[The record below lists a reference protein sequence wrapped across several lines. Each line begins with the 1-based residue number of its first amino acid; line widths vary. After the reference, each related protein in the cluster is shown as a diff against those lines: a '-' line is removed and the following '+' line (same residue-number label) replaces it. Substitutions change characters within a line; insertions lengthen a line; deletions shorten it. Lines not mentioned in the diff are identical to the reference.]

1 MARID
6 DLLTQITDK
15 SLRQKLQAALTDMK
29 RRQRFGLVFEEH
41 VPETSALIHFPVTV
55 GAVVQRRSD
64 VNGGKL
70 YQVKLSAS
78 RSKVTLE
85 PEGGGAEETVPI
97 EELMV
102 VKRFGDPIFPA
113 LTSLGSVVNGSKD
126 QPYHAVISGEN
137 FHALQLFVYL
147 YEGRLDCIYIDPPY
161 WQDWKVR

>member
-64 VNGGKL
+64 VN
-70 YQVKLSAS
+70 
-78 RSKVTLE
+78 
-85 PEGGGAEETVPI
+85 
-97 EELMV
+97 
-102 VKRFGDPIFPA
+102 
-113 LTSLGSVVNGSKD
+113 
-126 QPYHAVISGEN
+126 
-137 FHALQLFVYL
+137 
-147 YEGRLDCIYIDPPY
+147 
-161 WQDWKVR
+161 